1 MGTFQVSTRPLAI
14 GAVLMA
20 AGAVVGLAGVAI
32 SATAVTMATRRWVN
46 EMETPPSELARQ
58 EWAQARAATQAGASA
73 WQDGLATSSRGS

>member
-58 EWAQARAATQAGASA
+58 KWAQARAATQAGASA